1 MRTMS
6 RRDMYLAKRI
16 TMQMGNVSAAMKPI
30 TSTRDRG
37 GAVIEKGAIVKADG
51 NQGKVTA
58 ITSDDGIIAV
68 EVLIKGRKVIYGP
81 GQLTVITTARP
92 DVSAATLVK
101 FICAD
106 RNTANRLAR
115 QALAAKVP
123 GLRVDGDTGVM
134 VPQKS
139 VNALKKVADQEGITV
154 TQQGG
159 NVSASALDFELITK
173 MITGNQRAS
182 EIADYYSDRVGFSER
197 QWDMLVDGRYSK
209 LFDLRDPMSK
219 LKLVQAMSKMRNV
232 TLPPELSGKKPPT
245 VSASVTQP
253 RMRAYDFS
261 FSNDLDR
268 ELFITE
274 VEAMRFPAGTKPPH
288 LETWNA
294 SATVWANDPR
304 VVAAAQRIA
313 RGYYGVKMSNALPV
327 SAADDGGFLSNG
339 FSFITPEKGKQFA
352 KIVKSKFPMMQVRLM
367 SNDQVV
373 DVSHIDPEDDDQL
386 IKIARKIDPGVRTSA
401 PYAASFEK
409 NDKGQVMIPRSVAEE
424 GARLA
429 DEQMRADR
437 EQEDKSNSY
446 SDKKYSKLKRA
457 QKLAPELKKAA
468 DAALKV
474 YYAAR
479 DKSDAFEKKYGVSVV
494 EAWEALHGQRWRYYR
509 VDSTGKTSPDAVM
522 IEASRRPVSAASNNA
537 SAQVKLANAIRQ
549 YLNTHEDLSERTYER
564 LEQIRINAT
573 NRKASQQDFQDAS
586 ELVGIEVSAS
596 LAPVAMGS
604 LDLTLPSAA
613 HAQRFA
619 AAAMKLGTKVQY
631 EGSRVRCSYD
641 HKHGPALMSLASQA
655 HRGQA
660 AAAATPPP
668 INPSK
673 QFVYRFPDHASLE
686 QFLQAAKQLSGLR
699 AISKSA
705 TTARMEGD
713 ATKLWRLA
721 EQFDGVRA

>member
-159 NVSASALDFELITK
+159 NVSAS
-173 MITGNQRAS
+173 
-182 EIADYYSDRVGFSER
+182 
-197 QWDMLVDGRYSK
+197 
-209 LFDLRDPMSK
+209 
-219 LKLVQAMSKMRNV
+219 
-232 TLPPELSGKKPPT
+232 
-245 VSASVTQP
+245 VTQP

-274 VEAMRFPAGTKPPH
+274 VEAMKFPAGTRPPH

-327 SAADDGGFLSNG
+327 SAAGKITKFMGKNAPKLVRYTIKKTGEGDELVVKFFTTDGQHYEPADYFTDD
-339 FSFITPEKGKQFA
+339 KGDA
-352 KIVKSKFPMMQVRLM
+352 KSTGDDVIKRNAAM
-367 SNDQVV
+367 SN
-373 DVSHIDPEDDDQL
+373 
-386 IKIARKIDPGVRTSA
+386 
-401 PYAASFEK
+401 
-409 NDKGQVMIPRSVAEE
+409 
-424 GARLA
+424 
-429 DEQMRADR
+429 
-437 EQEDKSNSY
+437 
-446 SDKKYSKLKRA
+446 
-457 QKLAPELKKAA
+457 
-468 DAALKV
+468 
-474 YYAAR
+474 
-479 DKSDAFEKKYGVSVV
+479 
-494 EAWEALHGQRWRYYR
+494 
-509 VDSTGKTSPDAVM
+509 
-522 IEASRRPVSAASNNA
+522 
-537 SAQVKLANAIRQ
+537 
-549 YLNTHEDLSERTYER
+549 
-564 LEQIRINAT
+564 
-573 NRKASQQDFQDAS
+573 
-586 ELVGIEVSAS
+586 VSAS
-596 LAPVAMGS
+596 LAPAAMGS

-660 AAAATPPP
+660 AAVVSPEEF
-668 INPSK
+668 K
-673 QFVYRFPDHASLE
+673 QGAKTYSDMTEDELRSIIQGRSQLPGRK
-686 QFLQAAKQLSGLR
+686 QAAQAELR
-699 AISKSA
+699 K
-705 TTARMEGD
+705 R
-713 ATKLWRLA
+713 
-721 EQFDGVRA
+721 GVRA

>member
-327 SAADDGGFLSNG
+327 SAAGKITKFMGKNAPKLVRYTIKKTGEGDELVVKFFTTDGQHYEPADYFTDD
-339 FSFITPEKGKQFA
+339 KGDA
-352 KIVKSKFPMMQVRLM
+352 KSTGDDVIKRNAAM
-367 SNDQVV
+367 SN
-373 DVSHIDPEDDDQL
+373 
-386 IKIARKIDPGVRTSA
+386 
-401 PYAASFEK
+401 
-409 NDKGQVMIPRSVAEE
+409 
-424 GARLA
+424 
-429 DEQMRADR
+429 
-437 EQEDKSNSY
+437 
-446 SDKKYSKLKRA
+446 
-457 QKLAPELKKAA
+457 
-468 DAALKV
+468 
-474 YYAAR
+474 
-479 DKSDAFEKKYGVSVV
+479 
-494 EAWEALHGQRWRYYR
+494 
-509 VDSTGKTSPDAVM
+509 
-522 IEASRRPVSAASNNA
+522 
-537 SAQVKLANAIRQ
+537 
-549 YLNTHEDLSERTYER
+549 
-564 LEQIRINAT
+564 
-573 NRKASQQDFQDAS
+573 
-586 ELVGIEVSAS
+586 VSAS
-596 LAPVAMGS
+596 LAPAAMGS

-655 HRGQA
+655 HRGQVA
-660 AAAATPPP
+660 AAVSPEEF
-668 INPSK
+668 K
-673 QFVYRFPDHASLE
+673 QGAKVYSDMTEDELRSIIQGRSQLPGRK
-686 QFLQAAKQLSGLR
+686 QAAQAELR
-699 AISKSA
+699 KRGI
-705 TTARMEGD
+705 
-713 ATKLWRLA
+713 
-721 EQFDGVRA
+721 RA